1 MSHMRPQCCSAAKA
15 RAVFVFLQYP
25 MAAGSAAERA
35 EAGGKA
41 AAKGRGREV
50 CF

>member
-1 MSHMRPQCCSAAKA
+1 MLFCSPSESGVYV
-15 RAVFVFLQYP
+15 RLQYP

-35 EAGGKA
+35 EAGGKT

-50 CF
+50 CL